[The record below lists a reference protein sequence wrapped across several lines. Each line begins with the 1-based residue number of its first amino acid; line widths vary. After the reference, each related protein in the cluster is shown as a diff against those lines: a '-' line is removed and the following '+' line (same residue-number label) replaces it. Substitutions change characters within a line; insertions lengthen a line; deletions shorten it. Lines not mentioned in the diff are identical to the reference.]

1 MTYTHMITAQ
11 KKATTLVAQ
20 RQTTAA
26 EQKATVFARQKPTIC
41 HVQKDINTVHN
52 LSYCPNGPFLAFP
65 VFFLSWLT
73 AFLVLDVLPT
83 LVAVVM

>member
-1 MTYTHMITAQ
+1 LH
-11 KKATTLVAQ
+11 K

-26 EQKATVFARQKPTIC
+26 EQKATVFAQQKPTIC
-41 HVQKDINTVHN
+41 HVQKGINVVHN
-52 LSYCPNGPFLAFP
+52 LFYYPDGPFLAFP

-73 AFLVLDVLPT
+73 ALLVLDVLPA